1 LRRLREERL
10 AEERA
15 MRSQEREIR
24 RKKEY
29 FKIQEEQRLLKIQ
42 EEEEARK
49 REGGYSM
56 FMIYALI
63 LLLKL
68 VSMTLL
74 SCKYC
79 DLDQF
84 SVS

>member
-1 LRRLREERL
+1 LREERL

-29 FKIQEEQRLLKIQ
+29 FKRLEEQRLLKIQ

-49 REGGYSM
+49 REGEYLMDWSYLYSLT
-56 FMIYALI
+56 FINFLSTLI
-63 LLLKL
+63 IIVLGFLGNH
-68 VSMTLL
+68 
-74 SCKYC
+74 
-79 DLDQF
+79 
-84 SVS
+84 